1 MELEY
6 RDDLMKVIEVSP
18 TFPPSIGG
26 VETHV
31 HLLTKAL
38 KAKGYDIEVFATSPN
53 ARRIAVDQVDGLKVS
68 RFPSIAPFD
77 TIFYSR
83 QMTKAL
89 QEADVDLVHAHSFR
103 SLPMLSAALA
113 RRRNK
118 FKFVVTTHLGFS
130 KLGRAPYLL
139 YNPVFGR
146 MIFNRAERI
155 LLVSRQEPEAL
166 PILKQ
171 YMGKVEMIP
180 NGIEVGD
187 ETLEE
192 ICDLKPEREL
202 RLLYVGRLEKKKG
215 VDTAIEVLK
224 RISDEN
230 VTLDVVGVGEYSESL
245 RNLVRAVKL
254 EERVRFHGRIDIEA
268 LVDLYRRSHIL
279 LLLSEYESFP
289 MVIVEAMNA
298 GVVPIAT
305 RVGDVPY
312 EIGEKAGFVVDYP
325 VDMDKVAGIIQELH
339 QDRDRLRQ
347 TAEAGWNRVRELF
360 DMKVI
365 AERIGAVYEGL

>member
-1 MELEY
+1 M
-6 RDDLMKVIEVSP
+6 RVVEVSP

-31 HLLTKAL
+31 YLLSKAL
-38 KAKGYDIEVFATSPN
+38 KAKGYDVEVFATSPN
-53 ARRIAVDQVDGLKVS
+53 ARRNAVDRVDGLKVS

-77 TIFYSR
+77 TVFYSR

-113 RRRNK
+113 RRKNK

-130 KLGRAPYLL
+130 KLGRVPYLL

-166 PILKQ
+166 PILKR
-171 YMGKVEMIP
+171 YMEKVEMIP

-187 ETLEE
+187 ETFEE
-192 ICDLKPEREL
+192 IDNLKSDGEL

-224 RISDEN
+224 HIPDDK
-230 VTLDVVGVGEYSESL
+230 VTLDIVGVGEYSETL
-245 RNLVRAVKL
+245 KNLVRMVKL
-254 EERVRFHGRIDIEA
+254 EKRVHFHGRIDIEA
-268 LVDLYRRSHIL
+268 LADLYHRSHIL

-312 EIGEKAGFVVDYP
+312 EIGENGGFVVDYP
-325 VDMDKVAGIIQELH
+325 VDVGKVAGIIQELN
-339 QDRDRLRQ
+339 QNRYRLKQ
-347 TAEAGWNRVRELF
+347 AAQAGWNRVREQF
-360 DMKVI
+360 DMRVI
-365 AERIGAVYEGL
+365 ARRIGAVYESL